1 METEVLTNMEEL
13 ERNLGKHSL
22 VWDEIAPRKVAEWLD
37 MFSRSNGCSKEL
49 VLINMMAVTGALIG
63 DSTVELFSNWKE
75 NGNLFLV
82 ALAPSGN

>member
-1 METEVLTNMEEL
+1 MLTNVEEL

-37 MFSRSNGCSKEL
+37 MCSNGCSKEL
-49 VLINMMAVTGALIG
+49 VLINMMAMMGALNG

-82 ALAPSGN
+82 ALAQSGK